1 MSIVQPVRRGSLF
14 GVGSLFCLLSLVVCL
29 ALPATISA
37 QETADNMVGQPIE
50 AWLAWRDATRSMQ
63 REELDK
69 AATLFESVA
78 AMNLPD
84 LRLALMASRE
94 GEVRLESWAKSAD
107 APATIKKLFEKIAN
121 GQRERALAEDGWHFA
136 AIGRFQYANAN
147 FEALIDSKPDPVAL
161 LELSRYNANRHSIL
175 TKLLQNTE
183 VGPAAKQFLELL
195 NEGERRLRMDP
206 FEIVANIA
214 KLGGTPQN
222 VYYATNA
229 LKASGEYAVPHLI
242 QALQNPD
249 SRELHAAVIKVLQQ
263 LSRSALNP
271 LCVALSMKSDVT
283 VLELINAAG
292 AIKYPQALP
301 YLAKLAGDSEQ
312 SGAVR
317 AAAAQAMT
325 AIGQGGGNVS
335 ALFAQLAEN
344 YFNGVDSVRADPRE
358 TTANIWYLRDN
369 ELRLIEVPA
378 EIFADIMTMRCCEEA
393 LKADAAND
401 EAIALWLAANF
412 RREAKL
418 GLDVESGEPSALAA
432 KDGTRPE
439 GFPRSIYF
447 ARASGAKYNHM
458 VLSRAVKDRDPGV
471 ALGAIAALRATAGG
485 RSLGGARQPL
495 VQTLAFPNR
504 QVRVKAAI
512 ALGSALPTE
521 RFSGAEEV
529 VAVLAEALACAGR
542 RAVLIVDSDIEVA
555 NGFQTAFRAAG
566 FDCAMGENLYTAL
579 ENGQKANLANFD
591 VVLLA
596 ADAQQPGAAEAVAV
610 LRRKVETSTTPILV
624 VAKESFEIARG
635 ITSSAAGVEL
645 LEAQVLASGD
655 PAMIEKNIL
664 TKIETAA
671 SALGL
676 KALDRDLSLE
686 LALNAADVLRD
697 IGRSN
702 LKTFDFSKAIPALI
716 TSLSGSQSEALRMK
730 CAQTLSLA
738 SSKDAQAAIARTAL
752 DAQRGA
758 DERNAA
764 FASLAESARRNGNLL
779 GTGDLVQQLIE
790 FTMSEEDLVL
800 RAAASKA
807 LGALDLAAN
816 KASEIIRAQYR
827 G

>member
-1 MSIVQPVRRGSLF
+1 MSIVQPARKGSLLGF
-14 GVGSLFCLLSLVVCL
+14 GLVICL
-29 ALPATISA
+29 ALPGTVSA
-37 QETADNMVGQPIE
+37 QETADDMVGQPID
-50 AWLAWRDATRSMQ
+50 AWIAWRDATRSMQ
-63 REELDK
+63 REELDQ
-69 AATLFESVA
+69 AAKLFESVS
-78 AMNLPD
+78 AMDLAD
-84 LRLALMASRE
+84 LRLALMAARE
-94 GEVRLESWAKSAD
+94 GEVRLESWANAAD
-107 APATIKKLFEKIAN
+107 APNSVKRLFEKIKR

-136 AIGRFQYANAN
+136 AIGRFKYANAN
-147 FEALIDSKPDPVAL
+147 FEALIESNPDPVAL
-161 LELSRYNANRHSIL
+161 LELSRYNENRHVIL

-206 FEIVANIA
+206 FEITANIA

-229 LKASGEYAVPHLI
+229 LKASGEYAVPHMI

-249 SRELHAAVIKVLQQ
+249 SRALHAAVIKVFPQ

-271 LCVALSMKSDVT
+271 LCVALSMKGDVT
-283 VLELINAAG
+283 NIELINAAAG
-292 AIKYPQALP
+292 IGYSQALP
-301 YLAKLAGDSEQ
+301 YLAKLAEDSEQ

-317 AAAAQAMT
+317 AAAKQAMT
-325 AIGQGGGNVS
+325 MIGKGGGSVS
-335 ALFAQLAEN
+335 ALFAQLAED
-344 YFNGVDSVRADPRE
+344 YYNGADSVRADPRE

-378 EIFADIMTMRCCEEA
+378 EIFADVMAMRCCEEA

-401 EAIALWLAANF
+401 GAIALWLAANF

-418 GLDVESGEPSALAA
+418 GLDVESGEPSPLAA

-447 ARASGAKYNHM
+447 ARAAGPKYNHM
-458 VLSRAVKDRDPGV
+458 VLARAVKDRDPGV

-485 RSLGGARQPL
+485 RSLVGTGEARQPL

-504 QVRVKAAI
+504 QVRVKAAL
-512 ALGSALPTE
+512 ALGAALPTE
-521 RFSGAEEV
+521 RFAGAEDV
-529 VAVLAEALACAGR
+529 VAVLAEALTHAGR
-542 RAVLIVDSDIEVA
+542 RAVLIVDADIEVA
-555 NGFQTAFRAAG
+555 NGFQTVMRAAG
-566 FDCAMGENLYTAL
+566 FDCAIGENLYAAL
-579 ENGQKANLANFD
+579 ENGQKDHLTNFD
-591 VVLLA
+591 VILLA
-596 ADAQQPGAAEAVAV
+596 ADTRQPSAVEAVGV
-610 LRRKVETSTTPILV
+610 LRKKVETSATPILV
-624 VAKESFEIARG
+624 IGKETLSEAQRIA
-635 ITSSAAGVEL
+635 SSAVGVEPL
-645 LEAQVLASGD
+645 DAEVLDLGD

-664 TKIETAA
+664 TKIGTAG

-676 KALDRDLSLE
+676 KKLDRDLSLE
-686 LALNAADVLRD
+686 LALNAADVLRE
-697 IGRSN
+697 IGQSN
-702 LKTFDFSKAIPALI
+702 LKAFDFSKAVPALI
-716 TSLSGSQSEALRMK
+716 TSLSGSKSEVLRMK
-730 CAQTLSLA
+730 CARTLSLA

-752 DAQRGA
+752 GDQRGP

-764 FASLAESARRNGNLL
+764 FAALAESARHNGNLL
-779 GTGDLVQQLIE
+779 GTDDLVQQLIE
-790 FTMSEEDLVL
+790 FTMTEGDLVL